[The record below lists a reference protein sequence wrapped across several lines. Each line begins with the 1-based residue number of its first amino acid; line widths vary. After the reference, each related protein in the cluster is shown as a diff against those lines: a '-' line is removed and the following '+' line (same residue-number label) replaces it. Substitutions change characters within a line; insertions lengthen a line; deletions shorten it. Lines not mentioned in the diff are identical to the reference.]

1 MGVPVVGFPSIGV
14 AAGGRL
20 LPCPAGTATL
30 SPSPRSVNVS
40 CSERK
45 KEIKRRRHRQKKFG
59 IFARK
64 LKTATVSER
73 AVIAEKLR
81 GLTPGCNELIARW
94 ELEKKR

>member
-1 MGVPVVGFPSIGV
+1 M
-14 AAGGRL
+14 
-20 LPCPAGTATL
+20 
-30 SPSPRSVNVS
+30 S

-45 KEIKRRRHRQKKFG
+45 KEIRRRRHRLKKLG
-59 IFARK
+59 IFTRK

-81 GLTPGCNELIARW
+81 GLTPGCDLLIERW

>member
-1 MGVPVVGFPSIGV
+1 M
-14 AAGGRL
+14 
-20 LPCPAGTATL
+20 
-30 SPSPRSVNVS
+30 S

-45 KEIKRRRHRQKKFG
+45 KEIRRRRHRHKKFD

-73 AVIAEKLR
+73 GAIAEKLR
-81 GLTPGCNELIARW
+81 GLTPGCNELIVRW